1 MPAPAKVVTK
11 FKIQQYSSSNSA
23 NTNQNQ
29 KPPKAN
35 QHSGSISS
43 RYPQNYFL
51 PSVPESN
58 SNTAT
63 QIRPPVTTRQ
73 ISQSV
78 LRPSVI
84 QNHTEEPPFLPVT
97 PTWLQPTTSKS
108 HLKSY
113 PNHSIRGGHSNLRSE
128 YRSSSIGTNNNFW
141 EKIPNPRPI
150 LSHIQ
155 QPLLKRRPHH
165 RPPSRPQNVV
175 VRHGI
180 YPLIKS
186 RRRLPKRFF

>member
-1 MPAPAKVVTK
+1 MTK

-23 NTNQNQ
+23 N
-29 KPPKAN
+29 AN
-35 QHSGSISS
+35 QEKKPSKPNLQSSDFSS
-43 RYPQNYFL
+43 RYPRNYFL
-51 PSVPESN
+51 PSVPES
-58 SNTAT
+58 SRNTAT
-63 QIRPPVTTRQ
+63 QIRPPVTNRQ

-97 PTWLQPTTSKS
+97 PTWLQPPTTSKS
-108 HLKSY
+108 HLASY
-113 PNHSIRGGHSNLRSE
+113 ANHSIRGGHSNLRSG
-128 YRSSSIGTNNNFW
+128 YRSSVATNNNFW

-155 QPLLKRRPHH
+155 QPLLKRRPHQ
-165 RPPSRPQNVV
+165 RPPSRPLNVV

>member
-1 MPAPAKVVTK
+1 MTK
-11 FKIQQYSSSNSA
+11 FKIQQYSSSSNSA
-23 NTNQNQ
+23 NTNQEK
-29 KPPKAN
+29 KPPEAN
-35 QHSGSISS
+35 LQSGSISS
-43 RYPQNYFL
+43 RYPRNYFL

-63 QIRPPVTTRQ
+63 QIRPPVTNRQ

-84 QNHTEEPPFLPVT
+84 QNHMEEPPFLPVT
-97 PTWLQPTTSKS
+97 PTWLQSTTSKS
-108 HLKSY
+108 HLASY
-113 PNHSIRGGHSNLRSE
+113 PNHSIRGGHSNLRSG
-128 YRSSSIGTNNNFW
+128 YRSSSVGTNNNFW

-155 QPLLKRRPHH
+155 QPLLKRRPHQ
-165 RPPSRPQNVV
+165 RLPSRPQNVV